1 RGWSAQD
8 DCDEMRPPSLSR
20 RAAITR
26 RETPTDSPSF
36 CAAADHPAD
45 DCAGLRDDAIRG
57 LPGRFYGIGST
68 TGEPGYYLAHG
79 LEEKGKI
86 IGVAVIKVRLEALEE
101 RWQRA
106 RLEAFYYWWPLNELV
121 PLERES
127 IADGVEKLTFPANTS
142 VDHEHTV
149 VSYLAQTRELA
160 DTPWHLTLLTP
171 LEDLR
176 REAANQGMLVAVACA
191 LVAFLLIAW
200 NERRKVISTRLAA
213 REALEQANN
222 ELERR
227 ITDRTADLRASNER
241 LKGQI
246 RERRQAEETLRQ
258 AQDELIQAGKLA
270 AIGQMSTSIAH
281 ELNQPLAALRTLS
294 GNTVRFLER
303 GALDTASANLRT
315 INDLVD
321 RMGRITASLRAF
333 ARRGEDKGQ
342 ASLGKAVEAALQLL
356 GARLDNA
363 SLALHQQIDDVELAI
378 DQTRL
383 EQILVNLIGNA
394 LDAMSAQPMPILWLE
409 GDMLDGRYRLAAA
422 AGGTLNAEDPA
433 EGGTMF
439 VLALALEDIHS
450 QGVASA
456 EEALALVGE
465 HFAGIVISDIR
476 LPGIDGLELLK
487 RLKERDRTLPV
498 VLITGHGDVSMAVGA
513 MRDGAYDFME
523 KPFSP
528 ERLVDVARRALEQR
542 GLARE
547 VWSLRRQLA
556 ERDSLEGKII
566 GRSQAM
572 QALRARRHD
581 HQFVALNCGGLPESL
596 FESEIFG
603 HEANAFT
610 GAGKRRIGKIEHAHN
625 GTLFLDEV
633 ESMPINLQ
641 IKLLRVLQERT
652 LERLGSNQSQ
662 SSLRFDREPPS
673 LDSQTRSAL
682 LAHDW
687 PGNVRELRNV
697 AERYALGLPAFK
709 TAGTQAATPSL
720 DFAEAVEAFEKNL
733 LGEALR
739 RSGGNLSQASQELG
753 MAKTTLFDK
762 VKKYGLG

>member
-1 RGWSAQD
+1 MK
-8 DCDEMRPPSLSR
+8 CDPPLSPPPSLAVKPRLIRHLFLPPLVILLMIALGYVTYLYSEKNGIQALGENGQRQLELHARTVESEINKYNYLPSVLELESNVSDLLNDPSPELRTKVNDYLEGLNRRSR
-20 RAAITR
+20 SRAIYVLDTTGRVLATSNWR
-26 RETPTDSPSF
+26 DADSYLGEDLSF
-36 CAAADHPAD
+36 RAYYQ
-45 DCAGLRDDAIRG
+45 DAIRG

-106 RLEAFYYWWPLNELV
+106 RLEAFVSDENGIIILSSDPARRLKSVRPLTAEIKERLARSLQYYWWPLNELV

-127 IADGVEKLTFPANTS
+127 IADGVEKLTFPANSS

-149 VSYLAQTRELA
+149 VSYLAQTRDLA

-227 ITDRTADLRASNER
+227 IAERTADLRASNER

-258 AQDELIQAGKLA
+258 AQDELVQAGKLA

-294 GNTVRFLER
+294 GNTVRFIER
-303 GALDTASANLRT
+303 GALDTASTNLRT

-342 ASLGKAVEAALQLL
+342 ASLSKAVEAALQLL
-356 GARLDNA
+356 AGRLENSALD
-363 SLALHQQIDDVELAI
+363 LHQQFDDVALAI

-394 LDAMSAQPMPILWLE
+394 LDAMQAQPLPVLWLE
-409 GDMLDGRYRLAAA
+409 GEMFEGRYRLRIRDNGHGIDAEARKHLFEPFFTTKPGEQGLGLGLTLSASLAAA
-422 AGGTLNAEDPA
+422 AGGSLNAEDPA

-439 VLALALEDIHS
+439 VLILP
-450 QGVASA
+450 
-456 EEALALVGE
+456 LVN
-465 HFAGIVISDIR
+465 S
-476 LPGIDGLELLK
+476 GL
-487 RLKERDRTLPV
+487 TP
-498 VLITGHGDVSMAVGA
+498 H
-513 MRDGAYDFME
+513 
-523 KPFSP
+523 
-528 ERLVDVARRALEQR
+528 
-542 GLARE
+542 
-547 VWSLRRQLA
+547 
-556 ERDSLEGKII
+556 
-566 GRSQAM
+566 
-572 QALRARRHD
+572 
-581 HQFVALNCGGLPESL
+581 
-596 FESEIFG
+596 EI
-603 HEANAFT
+603 
-610 GAGKRRIGKIEHAHN
+610 
-625 GTLFLDEV
+625 
-633 ESMPINLQ
+633 
-641 IKLLRVLQERT
+641 
-652 LERLGSNQSQ
+652 
-662 SSLRFDREPPS
+662 
-673 LDSQTRSAL
+673 
-682 LAHDW
+682 
-687 PGNVRELRNV
+687 
-697 AERYALGLPAFK
+697 
-709 TAGTQAATPSL
+709 
-720 DFAEAVEAFEKNL
+720 
-733 LGEALR
+733 
-739 RSGGNLSQASQELG
+739 
-753 MAKTTLFDK
+753 
-762 VKKYGLG
+762 

>member
-1 RGWSAQD
+1 MTVMK
-8 DCDEMRPPSLSR
+8 CDPPLYRAAPPSLAVKPRLIRHLFVPPLIILLMIALGYVTYLYSEKNAIKALGENGQRQLELHARTVESEINKYNYLPSVLELESNVSDLLNNPTVELRSSVNDYLEGLNRRSR
-20 RAAITR
+20 SRAIYVLDTTGRVLATSNWR
-26 RETPTDSPSF
+26 DTDSYLGEDLSF
-36 CAAADHPAD
+36 RAYYQ
-45 DCAGLRDDAIRG
+45 DAIRG

-106 RLEAFYYWWPLNELV
+106 RLEAFVSDENGIIILSSDPARRLKSVRPLTAEIKERLARSLQYYWWPLNELV

-409 GDMLDGRYRLAAA
+409 GDMLDGRYRLRVRDNGHGIDAEARKHLFEPFFTTKPGEQGLGLGLTLSASLAAA

-439 VLALALEDIHS
+439 VL
-450 QGVASA
+450 V
-456 EEALALVGE
+456 
-465 HFAGIVISDIR
+465 
-476 LPGIDGLELLK
+476 LP
-487 RLKERDRTLPV
+487 
-498 VLITGHGDVSMAVGA
+498 M
-513 MRDGAYDFME
+513 
-523 KPFSP
+523 
-528 ERLVDVARRALEQR
+528 VDRRA
-542 GLARE
+542 
-547 VWSLRRQLA
+547 
-556 ERDSLEGKII
+556 
-566 GRSQAM
+566 
-572 QALRARRHD
+572 
-581 HQFVALNCGGLPESL
+581 
-596 FESEIFG
+596 
-603 HEANAFT
+603 
-610 GAGKRRIGKIEHAHN
+610 
-625 GTLFLDEV
+625 
-633 ESMPINLQ
+633 
-641 IKLLRVLQERT
+641 
-652 LERLGSNQSQ
+652 
-662 SSLRFDREPPS
+662 PS
-673 LDSQTRSAL
+673 
-682 LAHDW
+682 
-687 PGNVRELRNV
+687 P
-697 AERYALGLPAFK
+697 
-709 TAGTQAATPSL
+709 
-720 DFAEAVEAFEKNL
+720 
-733 LGEALR
+733 
-739 RSGGNLSQASQELG
+739 
-753 MAKTTLFDK
+753 
-762 VKKYGLG
+762 

>member
-1 RGWSAQD
+1 MTVMK
-8 DCDEMRPPSLSR
+8 CDPPLYRAAPPSLAVKPRLIRHLFVPPLIILLMIALGYVTYLYSERNAIKALGENGQRQLELHARTVESEINKYNYLPSVLELESNVSDLLNDPTAALRSSVNDYLEGLNRRSR
-20 RAAITR
+20 SRAIYVLDTTGRVLATSNWR
-26 RETPTDSPSF
+26 DTDSYLGEDLSF
-36 CAAADHPAD
+36 RAYYQ
-45 DCAGLRDDAIRG
+45 DAIRG

-106 RLEAFYYWWPLNELV
+106 RLEAFVSDENGIIILSSDPARRLKSVRPLTAEIKERLARSLQYYWWPLNELV
-121 PLERES
+121 PLDRES

-356 GARLDNA
+356 GARLDNT

-409 GDMLDGRYRLAAA
+409 GDMLDGRYRLRVRDNGHGIDAEARKHLFEPFFTTKPGEQGLGLGLTLSASLAAA

-439 VLALALEDIHS
+439 VL
-450 QGVASA
+450 V
-456 EEALALVGE
+456 
-465 HFAGIVISDIR
+465 
-476 LPGIDGLELLK
+476 LP
-487 RLKERDRTLPV
+487 
-498 VLITGHGDVSMAVGA
+498 M
-513 MRDGAYDFME
+513 
-523 KPFSP
+523 
-528 ERLVDVARRALEQR
+528 VDRRA
-542 GLARE
+542 
-547 VWSLRRQLA
+547 
-556 ERDSLEGKII
+556 
-566 GRSQAM
+566 
-572 QALRARRHD
+572 
-581 HQFVALNCGGLPESL
+581 
-596 FESEIFG
+596 
-603 HEANAFT
+603 
-610 GAGKRRIGKIEHAHN
+610 
-625 GTLFLDEV
+625 
-633 ESMPINLQ
+633 
-641 IKLLRVLQERT
+641 
-652 LERLGSNQSQ
+652 
-662 SSLRFDREPPS
+662 PS
-673 LDSQTRSAL
+673 
-682 LAHDW
+682 
-687 PGNVRELRNV
+687 P
-697 AERYALGLPAFK
+697 
-709 TAGTQAATPSL
+709 
-720 DFAEAVEAFEKNL
+720 
-733 LGEALR
+733 
-739 RSGGNLSQASQELG
+739 
-753 MAKTTLFDK
+753 
-762 VKKYGLG
+762 

>member
-1 RGWSAQD
+1 MKCAPPLYRAA
-8 DCDEMRPPSLSR
+8 PPSLTVKPRLIRHLFVPPLIILLMIALGYVTYLYSEKNAIKALGENGQRQLELHARTVESEINKYNYLPSVLELESNVSDLLNHPSAELRSKVNDYLEGLNRRSR
-20 RAAITR
+20 SRAIYVLDTTGRVLATSNWR
-26 RETPTDSPSF
+26 DADSYLGEDLSF
-36 CAAADHPAD
+36 RAYYQ
-45 DCAGLRDDAIRG
+45 DAIRG

-106 RLEAFYYWWPLNELV
+106 RLEAFVSDENGIIILSSDPARRLKSVRPLTAEIKERLARSLQYYWWPLNELV

-356 GARLDNA
+356 AARLDNA

-394 LDAMSAQPMPILWLE
+394 LDAMQAQPLPALWLD
-409 GDMLDGRYRLAAA
+409 GDVFEGRYRLRVRDNGHGIDAEARKHLFEPFFTTKPGEQGLGLGLTLSASLATA
-422 AGGTLNAEDPA
+422 AGGTLNAEHPA

-439 VLALALEDIHS
+439 VL
-450 QGVASA
+450 V
-456 EEALALVGE
+456 
-465 HFAGIVISDIR
+465 
-476 LPGIDGLELLK
+476 LP
-487 RLKERDRTLPV
+487 
-498 VLITGHGDVSMAVGA
+498 
-513 MRDGAYDFME
+513 
-523 KPFSP
+523 
-528 ERLVDVARRALEQR
+528 LVD
-542 GLARE
+542 
-547 VWSLRRQLA
+547 
-556 ERDSLEGKII
+556 
-566 GRSQAM
+566 
-572 QALRARRHD
+572 
-581 HQFVALNCGGLPESL
+581 P
-596 FESEIFG
+596 
-603 HEANAFT
+603 
-610 GAGKRRIGKIEHAHN
+610 GA
-625 GTLFLDEV
+625 
-633 ESMPINLQ
+633 
-641 IKLLRVLQERT
+641 
-652 LERLGSNQSQ
+652 
-662 SSLRFDREPPS
+662 
-673 LDSQTRSAL
+673 
-682 LAHDW
+682 
-687 PGNVRELRNV
+687 
-697 AERYALGLPAFK
+697 
-709 TAGTQAATPSL
+709 AG
-720 DFAEAVEAFEKNL
+720 V
-733 LGEALR
+733 
-739 RSGGNLSQASQELG
+739 
-753 MAKTTLFDK
+753 
-762 VKKYGLG
+762 

>member
-1 RGWSAQD
+1 MK
-8 DCDEMRPPSLSR
+8 CDPPLYRAAPPSLTVKPRLIRHLFVPPLIILLMIALGYVTYLYSEKNAIKALGENGQRQLELHARTVESEINKYNYLPSVLELESNVSDLLNHPSAELRSKVNDYLEGLNRRSR
-20 RAAITR
+20 SRAIYVLDTTGRVLATSNWR
-26 RETPTDSPSF
+26 DADSYLGEDLSF
-36 CAAADHPAD
+36 RAYYQ
-45 DCAGLRDDAIRG
+45 DAIRG

-106 RLEAFYYWWPLNELV
+106 RLEAFVSDENGIIILSSDPARRLKSVRPLTAEIKERLARSLQYYWWPLNELV

-342 ASLGKAVEAALQLL
+342 ASLGKAVEAAVQLL
-356 GARLDNA
+356 AARLDNA

-394 LDAMSAQPMPILWLE
+394 LDAMQAQPLPILWLE
-409 GDMLDGRYRLAAA
+409 GDVFEGRYRLRVRDNGHGIDAEARKHLFEPFFTTKPGEQGLGLGLTLSASLATA
-422 AGGTLNAEDPA
+422 AGGTLNAEHPA

-439 VLALALEDIHS
+439 VL
-450 QGVASA
+450 V
-456 EEALALVGE
+456 
-465 HFAGIVISDIR
+465 
-476 LPGIDGLELLK
+476 LP
-487 RLKERDRTLPV
+487 
-498 VLITGHGDVSMAVGA
+498 
-513 MRDGAYDFME
+513 
-523 KPFSP
+523 
-528 ERLVDVARRALEQR
+528 LVD
-542 GLARE
+542 
-547 VWSLRRQLA
+547 
-556 ERDSLEGKII
+556 
-566 GRSQAM
+566 
-572 QALRARRHD
+572 
-581 HQFVALNCGGLPESL
+581 P
-596 FESEIFG
+596 
-603 HEANAFT
+603 
-610 GAGKRRIGKIEHAHN
+610 GA
-625 GTLFLDEV
+625 
-633 ESMPINLQ
+633 
-641 IKLLRVLQERT
+641 
-652 LERLGSNQSQ
+652 
-662 SSLRFDREPPS
+662 
-673 LDSQTRSAL
+673 
-682 LAHDW
+682 
-687 PGNVRELRNV
+687 
-697 AERYALGLPAFK
+697 
-709 TAGTQAATPSL
+709 AG
-720 DFAEAVEAFEKNL
+720 V
-733 LGEALR
+733 
-739 RSGGNLSQASQELG
+739 
-753 MAKTTLFDK
+753 
-762 VKKYGLG
+762 

>member
-1 RGWSAQD
+1 MK
-8 DCDEMRPPSLSR
+8 CDPPLHRAAPPSLAVKPRLIRPLFVPPLIILLMIALGYVTYLYSEKNAIKALGENGQRQLELHARTVESEINKYNYLPSVLELESNVSDLLNNPSAQLRSR
-20 RAAITR
+20 VNDYLEGLNRRSRSRAIYVLDTSGRVLATSNWR
-26 RETPTDSPSF
+26 DTDSYLGEDLSF
-36 CAAADHPAD
+36 RAYYQ
-45 DCAGLRDDAIRG
+45 DAIRG
-57 LPGRFYGIGST
+57 QPGRFYGIGST

-106 RLEAFYYWWPLNELV
+106 RLEAFVSDENGIIILSSDPARRLKSVRPLTAEIKERLARSLQYYWWPLNELV

-409 GDMLDGRYRLAAA
+409 GDMLDGRYRLRVRDNGHGIDAEARKHLFEPFFTTKPGEQGLGLGLTLSASLAAA

-439 VLALALEDIHS
+439 VL
-450 QGVASA
+450 V
-456 EEALALVGE
+456 
-465 HFAGIVISDIR
+465 
-476 LPGIDGLELLK
+476 LP
-487 RLKERDRTLPV
+487 
-498 VLITGHGDVSMAVGA
+498 M
-513 MRDGAYDFME
+513 
-523 KPFSP
+523 
-528 ERLVDVARRALEQR
+528 VDRRA
-542 GLARE
+542 
-547 VWSLRRQLA
+547 
-556 ERDSLEGKII
+556 
-566 GRSQAM
+566 
-572 QALRARRHD
+572 
-581 HQFVALNCGGLPESL
+581 
-596 FESEIFG
+596 
-603 HEANAFT
+603 
-610 GAGKRRIGKIEHAHN
+610 
-625 GTLFLDEV
+625 
-633 ESMPINLQ
+633 
-641 IKLLRVLQERT
+641 
-652 LERLGSNQSQ
+652 
-662 SSLRFDREPPS
+662 PS
-673 LDSQTRSAL
+673 
-682 LAHDW
+682 
-687 PGNVRELRNV
+687 P
-697 AERYALGLPAFK
+697 
-709 TAGTQAATPSL
+709 
-720 DFAEAVEAFEKNL
+720 
-733 LGEALR
+733 
-739 RSGGNLSQASQELG
+739 
-753 MAKTTLFDK
+753 
-762 VKKYGLG
+762 